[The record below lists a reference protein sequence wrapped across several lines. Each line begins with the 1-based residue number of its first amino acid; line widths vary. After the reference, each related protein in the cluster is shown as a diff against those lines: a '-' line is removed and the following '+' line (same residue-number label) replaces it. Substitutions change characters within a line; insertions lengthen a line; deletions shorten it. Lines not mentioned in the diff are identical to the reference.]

1 MPRTRTYGLDVD
13 TIAYAARVKAGSGK
27 TILPDS
33 LKQINKFVVGLKRL
47 NLWNSTICWP
57 MRNMH
62 NAGTGSTLY
71 SLGGMGTYNGTLT
84 NNTNW
89 SSDGLNMY
97 FSTADA
103 INIPNFVA
111 NDLNNGLNF
120 IAYFT
125 PRGSTPASAT
135 NSNYFNLYYPSST
148 LWYVFGHSGTGSTN
162 SAMCNFYS
170 SDQNRY
176 YSPTFISLTNILN
189 KSISYAFSNKQHV
202 IYSANASISSPSL
215 AAGSANSRSSPN
227 TLTIKPVTSVGE
239 VGCTLEFFIIIN
251 NFDTTVNRQL
261 IQNLY
266 IRSFNTSKTY
276 Y

>member
-1 MPRTRTYGLDVD
+1 MPRTRTFGLDKD

-62 NAGTGSTLY
+62 NAGTGSTVY
-71 SLGGMGTYNGTLT
+71 SLGGMGTYNGILT

-97 FSTADA
+97 FSTADT
-103 INIPNFVA
+103 ISVSNFVI
-111 NDLNNGLNF
+111 NDLVNGLNF
-120 IAYFT
+120 LAYFT
-125 PRGSTPASAT
+125 PRGSNPASSTA
-135 NSNYFNLYYPSST
+135 SNHFTIYYPSGT
-148 LWYVFGHSGTGSTN
+148 VWYQFGTSGSGGTSNIFG
-162 SAMCNFYS
+162 NFYS
-170 SDQNRY
+170 MDGNRY
-176 YSPTFISLTNILN
+176 YTAGINIANVLN
-189 KSISYAFSNKQHV
+189 KSVVYTSSNKNQYF
-202 IYSANASISSPSL
+202 YSPDVSVGPQSFVGGLISR
-215 AAGSANSRSSPN
+215 ASPN
-227 TLTIKPVTSVGE
+227 TLTIKPVASTGE
-239 VGCTLEFFIIIN
+239 VGCTLEFFIVIN

-266 IRSFNTSKTY
+266 TRSFKTSKIY

>member
-1 MPRTRTYGLDVD
+1 MPRTRTFGLDKD
-13 TIAYAARVKAGSGK
+13 TIAFAARVKAGSGK
-27 TILPDS
+27 TILTDS

-125 PRGSTPASAT
+125 PRGPTPASAT
-135 NSNYFNLYYPSST
+135 GSNYFNLYYPSST
-148 LWYVFGHSGTGSTN
+148 AWYTFGHSGTGATAN
-162 SAMCNFYS
+162 AMCNFYS
-170 SDQNRY
+170 SDQQRY
-176 YSPTFISLTNILN
+176 YSSYMSLASILN
-189 KSISYAFSNKQHV
+189 KSITYAFSNKKHFV
-202 IYSANASISSPSL
+202 YGPDSSIQTTAGL
-215 AAGSANSRSSPN
+215 AGANSRSSPN

-239 VGCTLEFFIIIN
+239 VGCTLEFIIIIN
-251 NFDTTVNRQL
+251 NFDTTVNRRL

-266 IRSFNTSKTY
+266 IRSFKTSKTY

>member
-13 TIAYAARVKAGSGK
+13 TLAFAARVKTGSGK

-71 SLGGMGTYNGTLT
+71 SLGGMATYNGTLT

-97 FSTADA
+97 SSTADA
-103 INIPNFVA
+103 INISNFFV

-125 PRGSTPASAT
+125 PRGSTPASTT
-135 NSNYFNLYYPSST
+135 NSNYFTLNYSSNT
-148 LWYVFGHSGTGSTN
+148 VWYQFGHSGTGNTS
-162 SAMCNFYS
+162 SVMCNFYS

-176 YSPTFISLTNILN
+176 YTPTFISLTNILN
-189 KSISYAFSNKQHV
+189 KSISYAFSNKKHFV
-202 IYSANASISSPSL
+202 YSPDASIITTTPISGP
-215 AAGSANSRSSPN
+215 NSRTSPN
-227 TLTIKPVTSVGE
+227 SFAIKPSTSSGE

-266 IRSFNTSKTY
+266 IRSFKTSKTY